1 MARPIKET
9 PVLRGKDAEMF
20 RWYMEHPNPASRE
33 RIERA
38 RATYEYFKRNSPD
51 CSMFKRIALILILLT

>member
-51 CSMFKRIALILILLT
+51 CSMFK